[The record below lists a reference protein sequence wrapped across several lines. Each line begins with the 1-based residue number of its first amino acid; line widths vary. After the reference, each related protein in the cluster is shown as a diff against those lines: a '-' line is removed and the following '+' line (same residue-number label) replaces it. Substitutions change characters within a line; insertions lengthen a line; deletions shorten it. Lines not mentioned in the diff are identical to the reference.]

1 MNMVTIA
8 IGVAAFVFGVYTIY
22 LRLTHPDK
30 LGKLALMKEKFGE
43 KPGNLIHLV
52 GYSLG
57 PLIFG
62 IVMISTGINGAS
74 IF

>member
-1 MNMVTIA
+1 MVTIA

-52 GYSLG
+52 GFQFSDVPVYRKRFHF
-57 PLIFG
+57 LI
-62 IVMISTGINGAS
+62 
-74 IF
+74 